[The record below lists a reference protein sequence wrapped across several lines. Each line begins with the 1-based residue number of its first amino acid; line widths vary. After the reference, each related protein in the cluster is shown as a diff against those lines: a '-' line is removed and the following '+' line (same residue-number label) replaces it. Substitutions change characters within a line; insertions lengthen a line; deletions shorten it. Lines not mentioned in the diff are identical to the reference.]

1 MSQDALPSQGG
12 GPEAGPFRAVL
23 TPYRSLSRAGF
34 VALMAAVSIVSFVA
48 GFAFLLIGAWPVLG
62 FFGLDVLIIY
72 LAFRA
77 NYIAARE
84 HETIEIDGGRLTL
97 IRTDR
102 RGRSRT
108 VELNPYW
115 ASVRLRE
122 AVDGRTQLALAS
134 HGREHVLGTFLT
146 DDERRALA
154 GALREA
160 LALARGGARI

>member
-1 MSQDALPSQGG
+1 MSQDALPSTA
-12 GPEAGPFRAVL
+12 AGEPRPPFRAVL

-34 VALMAAVSIVSFVA
+34 IVLMATVAVVSFVA
-48 GFAFLLIGAWPVLG
+48 GTAFLLAGAWPVLG

-84 HETIEIDGGRLTL
+84 HETIEIDGGRLVLTQ
-97 IRTDR
+97 TDR

-115 ASVRLRE
+115 ASVRLSE
-122 AVDGRTQLALAS
+122 AVDGRTRLALAS
-134 HGREHVLGTFLT
+134 HGREHVLGRFLT
-146 DDERRALA
+146 DDERRDLA
-154 GALREA
+154 GALRGA
-160 LALARGGARI
+160 LATARGPRI